1 MTPSSVVIHSYI
13 RFDKDRSNQVFYE
26 LKYPTVIKRKRP
38 GESRRSK
45 LVRRSRV
52 TKEVKKQEGEG
63 RLCSRV
69 TASKPPDDLSMKSTA
84 EEVPS
89 YVGRYLLGRG
99 PKYIP
104 IRDSSDRKLK
114 KPLSTAPRSRSHNYR
129 RKALI
134 TSTNI
139 KNCNKN
145 KSSSSGSNFKSDIYH
160 FSILFSNNPVS
171 LGMSIHA
178 LSSPSSKR
186 TKVKIKKTL
195 LCVSNIA
202 RLSYRRSII
211 EHELCKILYQH
222 QQKGRLNSNLT
233 LFTRE

>member
-13 RFDKDRSNQVFYE
+13 RFDKDRSNRVFYE

-89 YVGRYLLGRG
+89 YVGRYLLGSG
-99 PKYIP
+99 PKYVP
-104 IRDSSDRKLK
+104 IHGSCGSKLK
-114 KPLSTAPRSRSHNYR
+114 EPLPLPTPRSHNYR

-139 KNCNKN
+139 KNCTC
-145 KSSSSGSNFKSDIYH
+145 
-160 FSILFSNNPVS
+160 
-171 LGMSIHA
+171 A
-178 LSSPSSKR
+178 
-186 TKVKIKKTL
+186 
-195 LCVSNIA
+195 
-202 RLSYRRSII
+202 
-211 EHELCKILYQH
+211 
-222 QQKGRLNSNLT
+222 
-233 LFTRE
+233 

>member
-1 MTPSSVVIHSYI
+1 M
-13 RFDKDRSNQVFYE
+13 
-26 LKYPTVIKRKRP
+26 
-38 GESRRSK
+38 
-45 LVRRSRV
+45 
-52 TKEVKKQEGEG
+52 KQRE
-63 RLCSRV
+63 SRV
-69 TASKPPDDLSMKSTA
+69 TASKPPNHLSIKSKS

-89 YVGRYLLGRG
+89 YVGRYLLGSG

-104 IRDSSDRKLK
+104 IRGSSGSKLRE
-114 KPLSTAPRSRSHNYR
+114 PLPTPRSHNYR

-134 TSTNI
+134 TTTNI
-139 KNCNKN
+139 MNCNKN
-145 KSSSSGSNFKSDIYH
+145 KSSSSGSNFNSNIYN
-160 FSILFSNNPVS
+160 FSILFSNTPVS
-171 LGMSIHA
+171 FGMSIHA

-211 EHELCKILYQH
+211 EHELCKMLYQH